1 MLATLCK
8 PRESVTTPSI
18 CDSDILNGLNPT
30 GRTTSEYAGA
40 LPAKAIVRQRQ
51 PRPSG

>member
-18 CDSDILNGLNPT
+18 CDSDILYGLNPT
-30 GRTTSEYAGA
+30 GNSCIHTR
-40 LPAKAIVRQRQ
+40 PAEHLMST
-51 PRPSG
+51 PSGADVAN